1 MSHHIVE
8 LKDVYF
14 RYPDGTEALKGISF
28 KVFHGE
34 SVGIAGANGTGKT
47 TLLMNLSGHLLPTK
61 GEVSIGDMPLSKKTR
76 QEVRKKVGFVFQ
88 RPDDQLFMPTVY
100 EDVAFGPINLGLTP
114 EKVDERVR
122 STLEIVGCLHLI
134 NRPPHRIS
142 EGQKSA
148 VAIATVMAMNPD
160 ILVMDE
166 PASNLDPKS
175 RRQLI
180 NLLKE
185 FKHTKIIATHD
196 LDLIL
201 DVCERCIVIKDGMI
215 MADGPAEEILLK
227 EVLLEENNLELPLSR
242 QNVAYKGLNLKATKA
257 FPGKG

>member
-28 KVFHGE
+28 KVFHGD
-34 SVGIAGANGTGKT
+34 SVGITGANGAGKT
-47 TLLMNLSGHLLPTK
+47 TLLLNLNGHLLPTG
-61 GEVSIGDMPLSKKTR
+61 GEISIGEIPLTKKTR
-76 QEVRKKVGFVFQ
+76 QEIRKKVGFLFQ

-114 EKVDERVR
+114 EKVDERVKYA
-122 STLEIVGCLHLI
+122 LEKVGCLHLMR
-134 NRPPHRIS
+134 RPPHRLS
-142 EGQKSA
+142 EGQKRA
-148 VAIATVMAMNPD
+148 VTIATVMAMNPD

-180 NLLKE
+180 NLLKS
-185 FKHTKIIATHD
+185 FKHTKIIASHD

-201 DVCERCIVIKDGMI
+201 DLCERCIVIKGGTI
-215 MADGPAEEILLK
+215 VADGPAEEILLN

-242 QNVAYKGLNLKATKA
+242 QRWGNVKAV
-257 FPGKG
+257 